1 MRGFWQDLRQGW
13 RGMRK
18 QPGFT
23 LIAAITLA
31 IGIGAN
37 TAIFSVIN
45 ALILNPLH
53 FVEADRVVAL
63 WRTSKDRRVK
73 GPASYLDLQEWSAQS
88 QSFETIA
95 GYKRNGFTLLDEQA
109 EQVQGMRVTANFL
122 SLLKV
127 APVLG
132 RDFHVDEEKR
142 GAKEVVIISNQ
153 FWQKRLGGDASAI

>member
-1 MRGFWQDLRQGW
+1 MNKLFQDLRYGV
-13 RGMRK
+13 RILAK

-23 LIAAITLA
+23 LVAVITLA
-31 IGIGAN
+31 LGIGAN
-37 TAIFSVIN
+37 TAIFSVIH
-45 ALILNPLH
+45 ALILNPPH

-63 WRTSKDRRVK
+63 WRTSKDERRK
-73 GPASYLDLQEWSAQS
+73 GPASYLDLKEWRAQS
-88 QSFETIA
+88 SSFETIA

-127 APVLG
+127 NPIIG

-142 GAKEVVIISNQ
+142 GANEVVIISNQ
-153 FWQKRLGGDASAI
+153 FWRKRLGGD